1 VTENGQ
7 MAAIIVICINRIP
20 VVLLRRAERAVV
32 HLRNQVVLHRR
43 NRPERP
49 AVLPAVQVR
58 LPAARQKRVLPRRK
72 AVQVPMMMDMR
83 QSTRM
88 MIMIGTDIGRTATM
102 QVAWMMQW
110 KIWIGKSKENF
121 G

>member
-1 VTENGQ
+1 
-7 MAAIIVICINRIP
+7 
-20 VVLLRRAERAVV
+20 
-32 HLRNQVVLHRR
+32 
-43 NRPERP
+43 
-49 AVLPAVQVR
+49 
-58 LPAARQKRVLPRRK
+58 
-72 AVQVPMMMDMR
+72 
-83 QSTRM
+83 M